1 MASPGTQSGII
12 RFGPFELD
20 PANRELRKRGN
31 VIKLR
36 PQQVA
41 VLLLMVERD
50 GQIVSREEI
59 HQCVWGNDTFVDF
72 ERGINFA
79 INQIRAALGDEADD
93 PRFVETIPRRGY
105 RFIAQLEGGEQGE
118 AGASSS
124 VTPMSSGHPEVQVNP
139 LPAHVFSIGRILIS
153 CGVLFLPL
161 AALLILQHLWSSV
174 RLQKLSNTAIN
185 AKNVSLTTYKVLSW
199 WPGPHF
205 PRCSTDRFCMDESN
219 ARQTDIYVQ
228 LIWGDRPPDHPQPD
242 RDGNIG
248 AN

>member
-1 MASPGTQSGII
+1 MASPGTRSRTI

-20 PANRELRKRGN
+20 TANRELRKRGN

-41 VLLLMVERD
+41 VLLLLAERA

-93 PRFVETIPRRGY
+93 PRFIETIPRRGY

-124 VTPMSSGHPEVQVNP
+124 VAPISSGHSEVQVDL
-139 LPAHVFSIGRILIS
+139 LPAHVFSTRRILIG
-153 CGVLFLPL
+153 CVVLCLAL
-161 AALLILQHLWSSV
+161 AALLILSRVWRDRAGSAAT
-174 RLQKLSNTAIN
+174 NTAIN
-185 AKNVSLTTYKVLSW
+185 VRTFPLTTFRGSISF
-199 WPGPHF
+199 PGLTF
-205 PRCSTDRFCMDESN
+205 S
-219 ARQTDIYVQ
+219 
-228 LIWGDRPPDHPQPD
+228 PDSGIPGSQSS
-242 RDGNIG
+242 
-248 AN
+248 